1 MTKTELESDDF
12 FLSIIPLPLHIK
24 EHNFLIIGLPVAPQL
39 WNGLFPSKKDKMV
52 DGSTRGHCVFHSG
65 HFRTS
70 CEKIWKS
77 IWNEHRII
85 ASSYSPYSLRR
96 MIVEIQFSTMLLAC
110 PGAAETM
117 PSHGPTG
124 KLQLVAI
131 LSLYVKGLSS
141 QEKNILFVDRP
152 LK

>member
-1 MTKTELESDDF
+1 
-12 FLSIIPLPLHIK
+12 
-24 EHNFLIIGLPVAPQL
+24 
-39 WNGLFPSKKDKMV
+39 
-52 DGSTRGHCVFHSG
+52 
-65 HFRTS
+65 
-70 CEKIWKS
+70 
-77 IWNEHRII
+77 
-85 ASSYSPYSLRR
+85 

>member
-39 WNGLFPSKKDKMV
+39 WNGLFPSKTDKIV

>member
-1 MTKTELESDDF
+1 MKSNSEARPSTVFGSFQNVLRKDLEVDLERTQNYCVELF
-12 FLSIIPLPLHIK
+12 ALYPRL
-24 EHNFLIIGLPVAPQL
+24 
-39 WNGLFPSKKDKMV
+39 
-52 DGSTRGHCVFHSG
+52 
-65 HFRTS
+65 
-70 CEKIWKS
+70 
-77 IWNEHRII
+77 
-85 ASSYSPYSLRR
+85 
-96 MIVEIQFSTMLLAC
+96 MIVEKRFSMKLLAC

-141 QEKNILFVDRP
+141 QERNILFVDRS

>member
-1 MTKTELESDDF
+1 MGFFRRKKTKWWTLNQRALRVPLGSFQDVLRKDLEVDLERTKNYCVELF
-12 FLSIIPLPLHIK
+12 AL
-24 EHNFLIIGLPVAPQL
+24 
-39 WNGLFPSKKDKMV
+39 
-52 DGSTRGHCVFHSG
+52 
-65 HFRTS
+65 
-70 CEKIWKS
+70 
-77 IWNEHRII
+77 
-85 ASSYSPYSLRR
+85 YLRR

>member
-1 MTKTELESDDF
+1 
-12 FLSIIPLPLHIK
+12 
-24 EHNFLIIGLPVAPQL
+24 
-39 WNGLFPSKKDKMV
+39 
-52 DGSTRGHCVFHSG
+52 
-65 HFRTS
+65 
-70 CEKIWKS
+70 
-77 IWNEHRII
+77 
-85 ASSYSPYSLRR
+85 
-96 MIVEIQFSTMLLAC
+96 MLLAC

-131 LSLYVKGLSS
+131 LSLYAKGLSS

>member
-1 MTKTELESDDF
+1 MEWAFSVEKRQNGGRLNRRALRVPLGSFQDVLRKDLEVDLERTQNYCVELF
-12 FLSIIPLPLHIK
+12 AL
-24 EHNFLIIGLPVAPQL
+24 
-39 WNGLFPSKKDKMV
+39 
-52 DGSTRGHCVFHSG
+52 
-65 HFRTS
+65 
-70 CEKIWKS
+70 
-77 IWNEHRII
+77 
-85 ASSYSPYSLRR
+85 YLRR
-96 MIVEIQFSTMLLAC
+96 MIVEIQFSMKLLAC

-141 QEKNILFVDRP
+141 QERNILFVDLP

>member
-1 MTKTELESDDF
+1 MEWAFSVENRQNGGRLNQRALRVPLGSFQDVLRKVDLKRTQNYCVELF
-12 FLSIIPLPLHIK
+12 AL
-24 EHNFLIIGLPVAPQL
+24 
-39 WNGLFPSKKDKMV
+39 
-52 DGSTRGHCVFHSG
+52 
-65 HFRTS
+65 
-70 CEKIWKS
+70 
-77 IWNEHRII
+77 
-85 ASSYSPYSLRR
+85 YLRR

>member
-1 MTKTELESDDF
+1 M
-12 FLSIIPLPLHIK
+12 
-24 EHNFLIIGLPVAPQL
+24 
-39 WNGLFPSKKDKMV
+39 
-52 DGSTRGHCVFHSG
+52 
-65 HFRTS
+65 
-70 CEKIWKS
+70 
-77 IWNEHRII
+77 
-85 ASSYSPYSLRR
+85 
-96 MIVEIQFSTMLLAC
+96 MLLAF

-131 LSLYVKGLSS
+131 LSLYEKGLSS

>member
-1 MTKTELESDDF
+1 MGFFRRKQTKWWTAQPEGTACSLGSFQDVLRKDLEVDLEPTQNYCVELF
-12 FLSIIPLPLHIK
+12 AL
-24 EHNFLIIGLPVAPQL
+24 
-39 WNGLFPSKKDKMV
+39 
-52 DGSTRGHCVFHSG
+52 
-65 HFRTS
+65 
-70 CEKIWKS
+70 
-77 IWNEHRII
+77 
-85 ASSYSPYSLRR
+85 YLRR